1 MCGDLIRSD
10 CRRLVIVR
18 NKRNERKR
26 QHCGN
31 YEAKLH
37 KTCLLNLQP
46 GLTRSESESQ
56 FDWLR
61 FTMLGLRVWE
71 GRRVIGRLSSWSF
84 TFLNL
89 LAFKIAV
96 FSGMAAA
103 ATTLLL
109 FLPFWL

>member
-46 GLTRSESESQ
+46 GLTDLESGRTGIQRTGFRVKSETTSVRKVKVSSTG
-56 FDWLR
+56 FDSLCWDY
-61 FTMLGLRVWE
+61 
-71 GRRVIGRLSSWSF
+71 
-84 TFLNL
+84 
-89 LAFKIAV
+89 V
-96 FSGMAAA
+96 FGKVEE
-103 ATTLLL
+103 
-109 FLPFWL
+109 